1 MYAIRFICIAIVV
14 KARSLC
20 WKLVWIHLRGSQWC
34 EDSMHVPTV
43 YNFGL
48 LSAIFQ
54 TNVAL
59 NGLSKHSW
67 WFLSASGSVKSACAN
82 YFWAIVHELFSANEN
97 NNKRKRGRSR
107 SSLFE
112 TFRYIRCSKTT
123 CVYGWTNVWEPS
135 GTSVLNAFPDVPFT
149 LKVSLIFFF
158 RSVRDSLF
166 LLLELIRL
174 FGTIDFGRFPL
185 LDTKFAHGQQT
196 GITTALIPHEEA
208 FCFLSRKYNWTI
220 WEGAVRIRWT
230 HSLRTTSLGET
241 IRSLMQ
247 AKLGLM

>member
-34 EDSMHVPTV
+34 EDSMRVPIV

-82 YFWAIVHELFSANEN
+82 YFWAIVRELLSANEN

-135 GTSVLNAFPDVPFT
+135 GTSVLNTFPDEPFT
-149 LKVSLIFFF
+149 LKVSLFFF
-158 RSVRDSLF
+158 FFSVGEGF
-166 LLLELIRL
+166 FVPVVGINWVIWHNRL
-174 FGTIDFGRFPL
+174 
-185 LDTKFAHGQQT
+185 
-196 GITTALIPHEEA
+196 
-208 FCFLSRKYNWTI
+208 W
-220 WEGAVRIRWT
+220 
-230 HSLRTTSLGET
+230 
-241 IRSLMQ
+241 
-247 AKLGLM
+247 